1 MVKKQIITAAT
12 FGGKKNFFF
21 ALKKKSTSQPSAIP
35 LLTNLKKFEGQTHVK
50 IAFFFM
56 HTT

>member
-21 ALKKKSTSQPSAIP
+21 ALKKNPHLSLQ
-35 LLTNLKKFEGQTHVK
+35 QYHY
-50 IAFFFM
+50 
-56 HTT
+56 